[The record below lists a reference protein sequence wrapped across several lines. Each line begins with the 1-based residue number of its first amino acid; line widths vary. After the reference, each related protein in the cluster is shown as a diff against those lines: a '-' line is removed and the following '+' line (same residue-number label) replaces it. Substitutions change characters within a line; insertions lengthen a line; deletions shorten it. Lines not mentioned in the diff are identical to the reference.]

1 MSLLRPK
8 LAHGDVVEIE
18 GVAVRLKVHPRAR
31 RVSLRVDARGE
42 VVAVAPSIRGLHD
55 ALAFARDRA
64 DWIAER
70 TAAAPSG
77 VAFAP
82 GSVIPVRG
90 EPTPLTAI
98 PGASAA
104 RLLRSPDG
112 LSIVS
117 GGEGPA
123 FSRRVD
129 RLLKSEARRDL
140 EHRTELH
147 VRALGLELPKVAL
160 GDPKS
165 RWGSCTPSRG
175 SIRYSWRLILAPA
188 FVLDY
193 VAAHEVAHLVHA
205 DHSPRFWGVVRDL
218 LGDEKAGRR
227 WLKAHGRDLH
237 AYGR

>member
-1 MSLLRPK
+1 MSLLKPK

-18 GVAVRLKVHPRAR
+18 GVPVRLKVHARAR

-42 VVAVAPSIRGLHD
+42 VVAIAPNPRRLHD
-55 ALAFARDRA
+55 ALAFARERV
-64 DWIAER
+64 DWITSRA
-70 TAAAPSG
+70 AAAPCG

-82 GSVIPVRG
+82 GSTVPVRG
-90 EPTPLTAI
+90 ETARLTAI
-98 PGASAA
+98 AGASAA
-104 RLLRSPDG
+104 RLLRDEAG
-112 LSIVS
+112 LNIVS
-117 GGEGPA
+117 GGEGAA
-123 FSRRVD
+123 FARRVD
-129 RLLKSEARRDL
+129 RLLKTEARRDL

-147 VRALGLELPKVAL
+147 VRALGLDLPKVAL

-165 RWGSCTPSRG
+165 RWGSCTPARG

-218 LGDEKAGRR
+218 LGDEKAGRN
-227 WLKAHGRDLH
+227 WLKAHGRTLH

>member
-1 MSLLRPK
+1 MSLVRPK

-18 GVAVRLKVHPRAR
+18 GVPVRLTVHPRAR

-42 VVAVAPSIRGLHD
+42 VVAVAPSARRLHD

-64 DWIAER
+64 DWISER
-70 TAAAPSG
+70 RAAAPSG

-82 GSVIPVRG
+82 GATVPVRG
-90 EPTPLTAI
+90 EATRLVAVGGP
-98 PGASAA
+98 SAA
-104 RLLRSPDG
+104 RLLRGPEG

-123 FSRRVD
+123 FARRVD

-147 VRALGLELPKVAL
+147 VRALGLDLPKVAL

-218 LGDEKAGRR
+218 LGDEKAGRA
-227 WLKAHGRDLH
+227 WLKTHGRGLH

>member
-1 MSLLRPK
+1 MSLLKPK

-18 GVAVRLKVHPRAR
+18 GVPVRLKVHARAR

-42 VVAVAPSIRGLHD
+42 VVAIAPSPRRLHD

-64 DWIAER
+64 DWIAQR
-70 TAAAPSG
+70 VTAAPST

-82 GSVIPVRG
+82 GASVPVRG
-90 EPTPLTAI
+90 EAARLTAV

-104 RLLRSPDG
+104 RLLRDQAG

-117 GGEGPA
+117 GGEGAA
-123 FSRRVD
+123 FARRID
-129 RLLKSEARRDL
+129 RLLKTEARRDL

-147 VRALGLELPKVAL
+147 VRALGLALPKVAL

-165 RWGSCTPSRG
+165 RWGSCTPARG

-218 LGDEKAGRR
+218 LGDEKAGRA
-227 WLKAHGRDLH
+227 WLKAHGRSLH